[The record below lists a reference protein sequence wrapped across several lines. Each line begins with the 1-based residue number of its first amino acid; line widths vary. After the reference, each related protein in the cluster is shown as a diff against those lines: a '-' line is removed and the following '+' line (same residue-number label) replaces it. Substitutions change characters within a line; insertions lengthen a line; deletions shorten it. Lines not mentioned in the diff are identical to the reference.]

1 MIDDPAYTQIVNWLQ
16 ANPLAITFADTT
28 NPCRAA
34 YSDLCVALTNHLPDD
49 MPEINA
55 FCIALRD
62 MIMQFTNE
70 YADIIE
76 ECDTFHTYLHPLDDT
91 LTKDKIMLD
100 CYAVVHPSFTDT
112 VLTWAALDH
121 TVALAAITQFVT
133 TQIANHQEYVNKVNK
148 CKQALTLMSNAV
160 NGETMPLVPNALK
173 ALLAGIK
180 LATALFGKI
189 GKSPGQEFKESEAAE
204 AADTAGKKAAG
215 LLDSSG
221 KEVTKDLNAE
231 IPTPPPRPANIGSET
246 PVQVDV
252 QP

>member
-1 MIDDPAYTQIVNWLQ
+1 MIDDPAYAQIVNWLQ
-16 ANPLAITFADTT
+16 ANRAITFADTT

-49 MPEINA
+49 LPETSA

-62 MIMQFTNE
+62 MIIQFTNE

-76 ECDTFHTYLHPLDDT
+76 ECDMFYTYLHPLDAA

-112 VLTWAALDH
+112 VLTWIAQDHAAALAS
-121 TVALAAITQFVT
+121 VTQFVT
-133 TQIANHQEYVNKVNK
+133 TQIANHQDYVNRVGK
-148 CKQALTLMSNAV
+148 CKQALTLMSNAAS
-160 NGETMPLVPNALK
+160 GEAMPLAPNALK

-180 LATALFGKI
+180 LATAMFGKI
-189 GKSPGQEFKESEAAE
+189 GKSPGQEFRESEAAE

-221 KEVTKDLNAE
+221 KEATKDLNAE
-231 IPTPPPRPANIGSET
+231 LPPPAPRPANIGSET
-246 PVQVDV
+246 PVQIDV